1 MTDTITTES
10 TVKFDCGFVDGD
22 TRVITM
28 KNPRDDITT
37 EEITELNAYIRANN
51 LLVGDKTG
59 AIFAGFQK
67 VRKGTN
73 TTRQFFKVGED

>member
-1 MTDTITTES
+1 MTDIITTEN
-10 TVKFDCGFVDGD
+10 TLKFDCGFVDGD

-28 KNPRDDITT
+28 KNPRNDITT

-51 LLVGDKTG
+51 LLIGDKTG

-67 VRKGTN
+67 VRKGTT
-73 TTRQFFKVGED
+73 TTRQFFGMSED